1 MEDKENEE
9 DRCVQIEVWKEE
21 RKIKPIENLGKE
33 ILRVRKKKRW
43 MTVANGEINSEE
55 R

>member
-21 RKIKPIENLGKE
+21 RLINPMENLGKE
-33 ILRVRKKKRW
+33 SLRVSKMKRW